1 MVNLLWSGFF
11 TVLLLSGCG
20 WDGTPTRNNDFTPL
34 TSIEIVAVSPTIA
47 VSHTIAAGTSTTL
60 SVKGNYSGM
69 FTRDITDQ
77 AVWSSDSPA
86 VATASQDR
94 VTGHVHGTA
103 ALTATVGSVSATF
116 KLTVSP
122 ATITALTI
130 TPAAPTIAKGL
141 STHFAVNGTFTD
153 LTAQDLTFDAA
164 WTSSAPNVATVSND
178 AGSKGFA
185 QAIAAGTATI
195 SATFDDVSAT
205 ALLTVTEPVLKSI
218 ALSPANPTFLTLS
231 TGSFKAT
238 GTYSDGSTPDITSLV
253 AWSSSNT
260 GIATVIASG
269 GTATATTL
277 KQGTTT
283 ISASLDGISG
293 TTSLKTTGGNLTGIT
308 VSPAVVTLVKDT
320 NRNITATGTFSNG
333 STRDITGAVQWTVAD
348 TSLATVTTPGGNLAW
363 VKPLA
368 VTLVPTLITATSGS
382 LSSNAS
388 LTVIAPQLMSITIS
402 PTSLDLTA
410 GTSAP
415 LTVNAT
421 FSDGTIQDVTN
432 LSVWTSND
440 STKATVAA
448 GGLGTER
455 VTGVTAGS
463 TTISATYGGKTVP
476 SPAAVT
482 VRTRTLQ
489 NLTISGSFNVAA
501 GNQVSFTA
509 TASYGD
515 GTTVDVTKDMSTIWT
530 IDKLYVAILTDSQNW
545 PGQILG
551 VDGGSATLKV
561 SFGGKTQTATV
572 TVTGP

>member
-1 MVNLLWSGFF
+1 MINLLWSGFF

-20 WDGTPTRNNDFTPL
+20 WDGTPTRSNDFAPL

-60 SVKGNYSGM
+60 SVKGNFSGL

-86 VATASQDR
+86 VATVSQDR
-94 VTGHVHGTA
+94 VTGHVPGTA
-103 ALTATVGSVSATF
+103 TLTATVGSVSAAF
-116 KLTVSP
+116 NLTVSP
-122 ATITALTI
+122 SAVTVLTI

-141 STHFAVNGTFTD
+141 STTFAVSGTFTD
-153 LTAQDLTFDAA
+153 LTTQDLTYDTVWA
-164 WTSSAPNVATVSND
+164 SSAPTVATVSND

-185 QAIAAGTATI
+185 QGLAAGTSTI
-195 SATFDDVSAT
+195 TATFDGVSAT

-218 ALSPANPTFLTLS
+218 TISPANPSILTLS

-253 AWSSSNT
+253 VWSSSNT
-260 GIATVIASG
+260 GIATIIASG

-277 KQGTTT
+277 TQGTAT
-283 ISASLDGISG
+283 ISATLGGISG
-293 TTSLKTTGGNLTGIT
+293 TTGIKVTGGNLTGIT
-308 VSPAVVTLVKDT
+308 VSPATVTLVKDT
-320 NRNITATGTFSNG
+320 AGRITATGTFSNG
-333 STRDITGAVQWTVAD
+333 STREITRAVQWTVAD
-348 TSLATVTTPGGNLAW
+348 ASLARITTPGGNLAW
-363 VKPLA
+363 LEPLA
-368 VTLVPTLITATSGS
+368 VTVVPVTITATSGS
-382 LSSNAS
+382 LSAKVA
-388 LTVIAPQLMSITIS
+388 LTVIAPQLMSIALST
-402 PTSLDLTA
+402 TSLDLTA

-421 FSDGTIQDVTN
+421 FSDGTIQDVTA
-432 LSVWTSND
+432 LSVWASND
-440 STKATVAA
+440 STKATVVA
-448 GGLGTER
+448 GGLGSER

-476 SPAAVT
+476 TPAVVT

-489 NLTISGSFNVAA
+489 SLTISGSSGVTA

-509 TASYGD
+509 TAYYGD
-515 GTTVDVTKDMSTIWT
+515 GTIVDVTKDMSTTWT
-530 IDKLYVAILTDSQNW
+530 IDKPYVAILTDSQNQ
-545 PGQILG
+545 PGQLLG
-551 VDGGSATLKV
+551 VDSGSATLTA